1 MKSRQ
6 WMQIAAVASAMG
18 LAGGALANDVNDA
31 TQAPDTPAVTQSND
45 TGSNPAADLGTNAD
59 VNGGA
64 GLDNPTKAGSSSDVN
79 GQVERNATQ
88 GSTMTSPKPNS
99 AVDTNAPAGAVQSGA
114 SERGKQDRFAN
125 GNSDNFNSWMSD
137 YASQHDGRI
146 SRDEFMSQ
154 MQRRW
159 DERDTQQRG
168 LTPYE
173 VEEIFVFTPADNGT
187 ASEGNRDVQPGA
199 TEQGGATQ

>member
-1 MKSRQ
+1 M
-6 WMQIAAVASAMG
+6 
-18 LAGGALANDVNDA
+18 
-31 TQAPDTPAVTQSND
+31 
-45 TGSNPAADLGTNAD
+45 
-59 VNGGA
+59 
-64 GLDNPTKAGSSSDVN
+64 
-79 GQVERNATQ
+79 E
-88 GSTMTSPKPNS
+88 
-99 AVDTNAPAGAVQSGA
+99 SGA
-114 SERGKQDRFAN
+114 SESGKQDRFAN

-173 VEEIFVFTPADNGT
+173 VEEIFVFTPADKGT